1 MSKLEQLGPYQLE
14 QRPGV
19 FPLGSDTLALGRF
32 ATVRKGWRVCDL
44 GTGSGVLLLL
54 LAAREPQ
61 LELFGLDQDPAAAA
75 LAQDNLR
82 HNGLEGQIWTGS
94 WSQTPFQP
102 GSFDLV
108 VSNPPYY
115 APGSGKDGGP
125 ARMEREELDALC
137 RAAARLLRTGGLPC
151 RFPPSGWL
159 TCWRPCAAGTWS
171 PSGSSCCPT
180 RPQSPP
186 TPCWSRGYAR
196 ASPVCRCCPARN
208 KTRRFIPCPE
218 PYI

>member
-1 MSKLEQLGPYQLE
+1 MTKIEQLGPYQLE

-94 WSQTPFQP
+94 WSQTPFPP

-137 RAAARLLRTGGLPC
+137 RAAARLLRNGGRFALSFPTQRMVGLLEAMRRWDLEPKRLKLLSHTPIKPPYALLAEGVRQGKPGLQVLPC
-151 RFPPSGWL
+151 L
-159 TCWRPCAAGTWS
+159 
-171 PSGSSCCPT
+171 
-180 RPQSPP
+180 
-186 TPCWSRGYAR
+186 
-196 ASPVCRCCPARN
+196 
-208 KTRRFIPCPE
+208 E
-218 PYI
+218 

>member
-1 MSKLEQLGPYQLE
+1 MSKFEQLGPYQLE

-54 LAAREPQ
+54 LAARESQ

-82 HNGLEGQIWTGS
+82 HNDLEGQIWTGS
-94 WSQTPFQP
+94 WSQTPFPP

-125 ARMEREELDALC
+125 ARMEREELGALC
-137 RAAARLLRTGGLPC
+137 RAAARLLRNGGRFALSFPTQRMVDLLEAMRRWDLEPKRLKLLSHTPTKPPYALLAEGVRQGKPGLQVLPC
-151 RFPPSGWL
+151 L
-159 TCWRPCAAGTWS
+159 
-171 PSGSSCCPT
+171 
-180 RPQSPP
+180 
-186 TPCWSRGYAR
+186 
-196 ASPVCRCCPARN
+196 
-208 KTRRFIPCPE
+208 E
-218 PYI
+218 

>member
-1 MSKLEQLGPYQLE
+1 MTKIEQLGPYQLE

-19 FPLGSDTLALGRF
+19 FPLGSGALALGRF

-61 LELFGLDQDPAAAA
+61 LELFALDQDQAAAD
-75 LAQDNLR
+75 LAEHNLQ

-94 WSQTPFQP
+94 WSQAPFSP

-125 ARMEREELDALC
+125 ARMEREELDTLWVTEPERKKTASYGSNWGYYVGMEAMRRWDLEPKRLKLLSHTPTKPPYALLVEGV
-137 RAAARLLRTGGLPC
+137 RQGKPGLQVLPC
-151 RFPPSGWL
+151 L
-159 TCWRPCAAGTWS
+159 
-171 PSGSSCCPT
+171 
-180 RPQSPP
+180 
-186 TPCWSRGYAR
+186 
-196 ASPVCRCCPARN
+196 
-208 KTRRFIPCPE
+208 E
-218 PYI
+218 

>member
-19 FPLGSDTLALGRF
+19 FPLGSDALALGRF

-54 LAAREPQ
+54 LATREPQ
-61 LELFGLDQDPAAAA
+61 LELFGLDQDPATAV
-75 LAQDNLR
+75 LAQDNLGR
-82 HNGLEGQIWTGS
+82 NGLEGQIWTGS
-94 WSQTPFQP
+94 WSQAPFSP

-125 ARMEREELDALC
+125 ARMEREELDTLC
-137 RAAARLLRTGGLPC
+137 RAASRLLRNGGRFALSFPTQRMVDLFEVMRRWDLEPKRLKLLSHTPTKPPYALLVEGVRQGKPGLQVLPC
-151 RFPPSGWL
+151 L
-159 TCWRPCAAGTWS
+159 
-171 PSGSSCCPT
+171 
-180 RPQSPP
+180 
-186 TPCWSRGYAR
+186 
-196 ASPVCRCCPARN
+196 
-208 KTRRFIPCPE
+208 E
-218 PYI
+218 

>member
-1 MSKLEQLGPYQLE
+1 MSKIEQLGHYQLE

-19 FPLGSDTLALGRF
+19 FPLGSDALALGRF

-94 WSQTPFQP
+94 WSQTPFPP

-137 RAAARLLRTGGLPC
+137 RAAARLLRNGGRFALSFPTQRMVDLFETMRRWGLEPKRMKLLSHTPTKPPYALLAEGVRQGRPGLQVLPC
-151 RFPPSGWL
+151 L
-159 TCWRPCAAGTWS
+159 
-171 PSGSSCCPT
+171 
-180 RPQSPP
+180 
-186 TPCWSRGYAR
+186 
-196 ASPVCRCCPARN
+196 
-208 KTRRFIPCPE
+208 E
-218 PYI
+218 

>member
-1 MSKLEQLGPYQLE
+1 MSKFEQLGPYQLE

-54 LAAREPQ
+54 LEERQPG
-61 LELFGLDQDPAAAA
+61 LKLFGLDQDPAAAA

-94 WSQTPFQP
+94 WSQTPFPP

-137 RAAARLLRTGGLPC
+137 RAAARLLRNGGRFALSFPTQRLADLFETMRRWDLEPKRLKLLSHTPTKPPYALLVEGVRQGKPGLQVLPC
-151 RFPPSGWL
+151 L
-159 TCWRPCAAGTWS
+159 
-171 PSGSSCCPT
+171 
-180 RPQSPP
+180 
-186 TPCWSRGYAR
+186 
-196 ASPVCRCCPARN
+196 
-208 KTRRFIPCPE
+208 E
-218 PYI
+218 

>member
-1 MSKLEQLGPYQLE
+1 MSKFEQLGPYQLE

-32 ATVRKGWRVCDL
+32 AMVRKGWRVCDL

-54 LAAREPQ
+54 LAARESQ

-82 HNGLEGQIWTGS
+82 HNNLEGEIWTGS
-94 WSQTPFQP
+94 WSQTPFPP

-137 RAAARLLRTGGLPC
+137 RAAARLLRNGGRFALSFPTQRMVDLLEAMRRWDLEPKRLKLLSHTPTKPPYALLAEGVRQGRPGLQVLPC
-151 RFPPSGWL
+151 L
-159 TCWRPCAAGTWS
+159 
-171 PSGSSCCPT
+171 
-180 RPQSPP
+180 
-186 TPCWSRGYAR
+186 
-196 ASPVCRCCPARN
+196 
-208 KTRRFIPCPE
+208 E
-218 PYI
+218 

>member
-1 MSKLEQLGPYQLE
+1 MSKIEQLGPYQLE

-54 LAAREPQ
+54 LAAREPK

-82 HNGLEGQIWTGS
+82 HNDLEGQIWTGS
-94 WSQTPFQP
+94 WSQTPFPP

-137 RAAARLLRTGGLPC
+137 RAAARLLRNGGRFALSFPTQRMVDLLEAMRRWDLEPKRLKLLSHTPTKPPYALLVEGVRQGKPGLQVLPC
-151 RFPPSGWL
+151 L
-159 TCWRPCAAGTWS
+159 
-171 PSGSSCCPT
+171 
-180 RPQSPP
+180 
-186 TPCWSRGYAR
+186 
-196 ASPVCRCCPARN
+196 
-208 KTRRFIPCPE
+208 E
-218 PYI
+218 

>member
-1 MSKLEQLGPYQLE
+1 MSKFEQLGPYQLE

-32 ATVRKGWRVCDL
+32 AMVRKGWRVCDL

-54 LAAREPQ
+54 LAARESQ

-82 HNGLEGQIWTGS
+82 HNNLEGEIWTGS
-94 WSQTPFQP
+94 WSQTPFPP

-137 RAAARLLRTGGLPC
+137 RAAARLLRNGGRFALSFPTRRMVDLLEAMRRWDLEPKRLKLLSHTPTKPPYALLAEGVRQGRPGLQVLPC
-151 RFPPSGWL
+151 L
-159 TCWRPCAAGTWS
+159 
-171 PSGSSCCPT
+171 
-180 RPQSPP
+180 
-186 TPCWSRGYAR
+186 
-196 ASPVCRCCPARN
+196 
-208 KTRRFIPCPE
+208 E
-218 PYI
+218 

>member
-82 HNGLEGQIWTGS
+82 HNDLEGQIWTGS
-94 WSQTPFQP
+94 WSQAPFPP

-137 RAAARLLRTGGLPC
+137 RAAARLLRQP
-151 RFPPSGWL
+151 R
-159 TCWRPCAAGTWS
+159 
-171 PSGSSCCPT
+171 
-180 RPQSPP
+180 
-186 TPCWSRGYAR
+186 
-196 ASPVCRCCPARN
+196 
-208 KTRRFIPCPE
+208 
-218 PYI
+218 

>member
-54 LAAREPQ
+54 LAARESQ

-82 HNGLEGQIWTGS
+82 HNNLEGEIWTGS
-94 WSQTPFQP
+94 WSQTPFPP

-137 RAAARLLRTGGLPC
+137 RAATRLLRNGGRFALSFPTQRMVDLLEAMRRWDLEPKRLKLLSHTPTKPPYALLVEGVRQGKPGLQVLPC
-151 RFPPSGWL
+151 L
-159 TCWRPCAAGTWS
+159 
-171 PSGSSCCPT
+171 
-180 RPQSPP
+180 
-186 TPCWSRGYAR
+186 
-196 ASPVCRCCPARN
+196 
-208 KTRRFIPCPE
+208 E
-218 PYI
+218 

>member
-61 LELFGLDQDPAAAA
+61 LELFGLDQGPAAAA

-137 RAAARLLRTGGLPC
+137 RAAARLLRNGGRFALSFPTQRMVDLLEAMRRWDLEPKRLKLLSHTPTKPPYALLDEGVRQGKPGLQVLPC
-151 RFPPSGWL
+151 
-159 TCWRPCAAGTWS
+159 
-171 PSGSSCCPT
+171 
-180 RPQSPP
+180 Q
-186 TPCWSRGYAR
+186 
-196 ASPVCRCCPARN
+196 
-208 KTRRFIPCPE
+208 E
-218 PYI
+218 

>member
-1 MSKLEQLGPYQLE
+1 MTKIEQLGPYQLE

-19 FPLGSDTLALGRF
+19 FPLGSDALALGRF

-61 LELFGLDQDPAAAA
+61 LELFGLDQNPEAAA
-75 LAQDNLR
+75 LAQGNLGR
-82 HNGLEGQIWTGS
+82 NGLEGQIWAGS
-94 WSQTPFQP
+94 WSQVPFSP

-125 ARMEREELDALC
+125 ARMEREELDTLC
-137 RAAARLLRTGGLPC
+137 RAAARLLRNGGRFALSFPTQRMADLFEVMRRWDLEPKRLKLLSHTPTKPPYALLVEGVRQGKPGLQVLPC
-151 RFPPSGWL
+151 L
-159 TCWRPCAAGTWS
+159 
-171 PSGSSCCPT
+171 
-180 RPQSPP
+180 
-186 TPCWSRGYAR
+186 
-196 ASPVCRCCPARN
+196 
-208 KTRRFIPCPE
+208 E
-218 PYI
+218 

>member
-19 FPLGSDTLALGRF
+19 FPLGSDALALGRF

-54 LAAREPQ
+54 LATREPQ
-61 LELFGLDQDPAAAA
+61 LELFGLDQDPDAAV
-75 LAQDNLR
+75 LAQDNLGR
-82 HNGLEGQIWTGS
+82 NGLEGQIWTGS
-94 WSQTPFQP
+94 WSQAPFSP

-125 ARMEREELDALC
+125 ARMEREELDTLC
-137 RAAARLLRTGGLPC
+137 RAASRLLRNGGRFALSFPTQRMADLLEVMRRWDLEPKRLKLLSHTPTKPPYALLVEGVRQGKPGLQVLPC
-151 RFPPSGWL
+151 L
-159 TCWRPCAAGTWS
+159 
-171 PSGSSCCPT
+171 
-180 RPQSPP
+180 
-186 TPCWSRGYAR
+186 
-196 ASPVCRCCPARN
+196 
-208 KTRRFIPCPE
+208 E
-218 PYI
+218 

>member
-1 MSKLEQLGPYQLE
+1 MGKIEQLGPHQLE

-54 LAAREPQ
+54 LAARESQ

-82 HNGLEGQIWTGS
+82 HNNLEGEIWTGS
-94 WSQTPFQP
+94 WSQTPFPP

-137 RAAARLLRTGGLPC
+137 RAAARLLRNGGRFALSFPTQRMVDLLEAMRRWDLEPKRLKLLSHTPTKPPYALLAEGVRQGRPGLQVLPC
-151 RFPPSGWL
+151 L
-159 TCWRPCAAGTWS
+159 
-171 PSGSSCCPT
+171 
-180 RPQSPP
+180 
-186 TPCWSRGYAR
+186 
-196 ASPVCRCCPARN
+196 
-208 KTRRFIPCPE
+208 E
-218 PYI
+218 

>member
-1 MSKLEQLGPYQLE
+1 MSKSEQLGPYQLE

-32 ATVRKGWRVCDL
+32 ATVRRGWRVCDL

-54 LAAREPQ
+54 LAGREPQ

-82 HNGLEGQIWTGS
+82 RNGLEGQIWTGS
-94 WSQTPFQP
+94 WSQTPFPP

-137 RAAARLLRTGGLPC
+137 RAAARLLRNGGRFALSFPTQRLADLFETMRRWDLEPKRMKLLSHAPTKPPYALLAEGVRQGRPGLQVLPC
-151 RFPPSGWL
+151 L
-159 TCWRPCAAGTWS
+159 
-171 PSGSSCCPT
+171 
-180 RPQSPP
+180 
-186 TPCWSRGYAR
+186 
-196 ASPVCRCCPARN
+196 
-208 KTRRFIPCPE
+208 E
-218 PYI
+218 

>member
-1 MSKLEQLGPYQLE
+1 MSKFEQLGPYQLE

-54 LAAREPQ
+54 LAARESQ

-82 HNGLEGQIWTGS
+82 HNNLEGEIWTGS
-94 WSQTPFQP
+94 WSQTPFPP

-115 APGSGKDGGP
+115 ALGSGKDGGP

-137 RAAARLLRTGGLPC
+137 RAAARLLRNGGRFALSFPTQRMVDLLEAMRRWDLEPKRLKLLSHTPTKPPYALLAEGVRQGRPGLQVLPC
-151 RFPPSGWL
+151 L
-159 TCWRPCAAGTWS
+159 
-171 PSGSSCCPT
+171 
-180 RPQSPP
+180 
-186 TPCWSRGYAR
+186 
-196 ASPVCRCCPARN
+196 
-208 KTRRFIPCPE
+208 E
-218 PYI
+218 

>member
-1 MSKLEQLGPYQLE
+1 MTKIEQLDPYQLE

-19 FPLGSDTLALGRF
+19 FPLGSDALALGRF

-61 LELFGLDQDPAAAA
+61 LELFGLDQDQAAAD
-75 LAQDNLR
+75 LAEHNLQR
-82 HNGLEGQIWTGS
+82 NALEGQIWTGS
-94 WSQTPFQP
+94 WSQVPFPP

-125 ARMEREELDALC
+125 ARMEREELDTLC
-137 RAAARLLRTGGLPC
+137 RAASRLLRNGGRFALSFPTQRMADLFETMRRWDLEPKRLKLLSHTPTKPPYALLVEGVRQGKPGLQVLPC
-151 RFPPSGWL
+151 L
-159 TCWRPCAAGTWS
+159 
-171 PSGSSCCPT
+171 
-180 RPQSPP
+180 
-186 TPCWSRGYAR
+186 
-196 ASPVCRCCPARN
+196 
-208 KTRRFIPCPE
+208 E
-218 PYI
+218 

>member
-1 MSKLEQLGPYQLE
+1 MTKIEQLGPYQLE

-54 LAAREPQ
+54 LEERQPG
-61 LELFGLDQDPAAAA
+61 LKLFGLDQDPAAAA

-82 HNGLEGQIWTGS
+82 HNDLEGQIWTGS
-94 WSQTPFQP
+94 WSQTPFPP

-137 RAAARLLRTGGLPC
+137 RAAARLLRNGGRFALSFPTQRMVDLLEAMRRWDLEPKRLKLLSHTPTKPPYALLVEGVRQGKSGLQVLPC
-151 RFPPSGWL
+151 L
-159 TCWRPCAAGTWS
+159 
-171 PSGSSCCPT
+171 
-180 RPQSPP
+180 
-186 TPCWSRGYAR
+186 
-196 ASPVCRCCPARN
+196 
-208 KTRRFIPCPE
+208 E
-218 PYI
+218 

>member
-1 MSKLEQLGPYQLE
+1 MVKLEQLGPYQLE

-19 FPLGSDTLALGRF
+19 FPLGSDALALGRF

-54 LAAREPQ
+54 LEERQPG
-61 LELFGLDQDPAAAA
+61 LKLFGLDQDPAAAG

-94 WSQTPFQP
+94 WSQAPFPP

-115 APGSGKDGGP
+115 APGSGRDGGP
-125 ARMEREELDALC
+125 ARMEREGLDSLC
-137 RAAARLLRTGGLPC
+137 QAAARLLRNGGRFALSFPTERMADLFVTMRRWALEPKRLKLLSHTPTKPPYALLVEGVRQGKPGLQVLPC
-151 RFPPSGWL
+151 L
-159 TCWRPCAAGTWS
+159 
-171 PSGSSCCPT
+171 
-180 RPQSPP
+180 
-186 TPCWSRGYAR
+186 
-196 ASPVCRCCPARN
+196 
-208 KTRRFIPCPE
+208 E
-218 PYI
+218 

>member
-19 FPLGSDTLALGRF
+19 FPLGSDALALGRF

-54 LAAREPQ
+54 LATREPQ
-61 LELFGLDQDPAAAA
+61 LELFGLDQDPDAAA
-75 LAQDNLR
+75 LAQDNLGR
-82 HNGLEGQIWTGS
+82 NGLEGQIWTGS
-94 WSQTPFQP
+94 WSQAPFSP

-125 ARMEREELDALC
+125 ARMEREELDTLC
-137 RAAARLLRTGGLPC
+137 RAASRLLRNGGRFALSFPTQRMADLFEAMRRWDLEPKRLKLLSHTPTKPPYALLVEGVRQGKPGLQVLPC
-151 RFPPSGWL
+151 L
-159 TCWRPCAAGTWS
+159 
-171 PSGSSCCPT
+171 
-180 RPQSPP
+180 
-186 TPCWSRGYAR
+186 
-196 ASPVCRCCPARN
+196 
-208 KTRRFIPCPE
+208 E
-218 PYI
+218 

>member
-1 MSKLEQLGPYQLE
+1 MSKIEQLGPYQLE

-82 HNGLEGQIWTGS
+82 HNGLEGEIWTGS
-94 WSQTPFQP
+94 WSQTPFPP

-137 RAAARLLRTGGLPC
+137 RAAARLLRNGGRFALSFPTQRLADLFETMRRWDLEPKRLKLLSHTPTKPPYALLAEGIRQGKPGLQVLPC
-151 RFPPSGWL
+151 L
-159 TCWRPCAAGTWS
+159 
-171 PSGSSCCPT
+171 
-180 RPQSPP
+180 
-186 TPCWSRGYAR
+186 
-196 ASPVCRCCPARN
+196 
-208 KTRRFIPCPE
+208 E
-218 PYI
+218 

>member
-1 MSKLEQLGPYQLE
+1 MTKIEQLGPYQLE

-19 FPLGSDTLALGRF
+19 FPLGSDALALGRF

-61 LELFGLDQDPAAAA
+61 LELFALDQDQAAAD
-75 LAQDNLR
+75 LAEHNLQ

-94 WSQTPFQP
+94 WSQAPFSP

-125 ARMEREELDALC
+125 ARMEREELDTLC
-137 RAAARLLRTGGLPC
+137 RAASRLLRNGGRFALSFPTQRMADLFEVMRRWDLEPKRLKLLSHTPTKPPYALLVEGVRQGKPGLQVLPC
-151 RFPPSGWL
+151 L
-159 TCWRPCAAGTWS
+159 
-171 PSGSSCCPT
+171 
-180 RPQSPP
+180 
-186 TPCWSRGYAR
+186 
-196 ASPVCRCCPARN
+196 
-208 KTRRFIPCPE
+208 E
-218 PYI
+218 

>member
-1 MSKLEQLGPYQLE
+1 MSKLEQLGSYQLE

-82 HNGLEGQIWTGS
+82 RNGLEGQIWTGS
-94 WSQTPFQP
+94 WSQTPFPP

-125 ARMEREELDALC
+125 ARMEREELDTLC
-137 RAAARLLRTGGLPC
+137 RAAARLLCNGGRFALSFPTQRLADLFETMRRWDLEPKRMKLLSHTPTKPPYALLVEGVRQGKPGLQVLPC
-151 RFPPSGWL
+151 L
-159 TCWRPCAAGTWS
+159 
-171 PSGSSCCPT
+171 
-180 RPQSPP
+180 
-186 TPCWSRGYAR
+186 
-196 ASPVCRCCPARN
+196 
-208 KTRRFIPCPE
+208 E
-218 PYI
+218 

>member
-1 MSKLEQLGPYQLE
+1 MSKFEQLGPYQLE

-54 LAAREPQ
+54 LAARESR

-82 HNGLEGQIWTGS
+82 HNDLEGQIWTGS
-94 WSQTPFQP
+94 WSQTPFPP

-137 RAAARLLRTGGLPC
+137 RAAARLLRNGGRFALSFPTQRMVDLLEAMRRWDLEPKRLKLLSHTPTKPPYALLVEGVRQGKPGLQVLPC
-151 RFPPSGWL
+151 L
-159 TCWRPCAAGTWS
+159 
-171 PSGSSCCPT
+171 
-180 RPQSPP
+180 
-186 TPCWSRGYAR
+186 
-196 ASPVCRCCPARN
+196 
-208 KTRRFIPCPE
+208 E
-218 PYI
+218 

>member
-1 MSKLEQLGPYQLE
+1 MTKIEQLGPYQLE

-19 FPLGSDTLALGRF
+19 FPLGSDALALGRF

-54 LAAREPQ
+54 LAVREPQ
-61 LELFGLDQDPAAAA
+61 LELFGLDQDPDAAV
-75 LAQDNLR
+75 LAQDNLGR
-82 HNGLEGQIWTGS
+82 NGLEGQIWTGS
-94 WSQTPFQP
+94 WSQAPFPP

-137 RAAARLLRTGGLPC
+137 RAAARLLRNGGRFALSFPTQRMVDLFESMRRWDLEPKRLKLLSHTPTKPPYALLAEGVRQGKPGLQVLPC
-151 RFPPSGWL
+151 L
-159 TCWRPCAAGTWS
+159 
-171 PSGSSCCPT
+171 
-180 RPQSPP
+180 
-186 TPCWSRGYAR
+186 
-196 ASPVCRCCPARN
+196 
-208 KTRRFIPCPE
+208 E
-218 PYI
+218 

>member
-1 MSKLEQLGPYQLE
+1 MTKIEQLGPYQLE

-82 HNGLEGQIWTGS
+82 HNGLEGEIWTGS
-94 WSQTPFQP
+94 WSQTPFPP

-137 RAAARLLRTGGLPC
+137 RAAARLLRNGGRFALSFPTQRMVDLLETMRRWDLEPKRLKLLSHTPTKPPYALLAEGIRQGKPGLQVLPC
-151 RFPPSGWL
+151 L
-159 TCWRPCAAGTWS
+159 
-171 PSGSSCCPT
+171 
-180 RPQSPP
+180 
-186 TPCWSRGYAR
+186 
-196 ASPVCRCCPARN
+196 
-208 KTRRFIPCPE
+208 E
-218 PYI
+218 